1 MGTEEVEP
9 VSFPVEPN
17 RLISVGSGLVSG
29 SMPAGNITR
38 PGPQL
43 YRRILHYNGD
53 ILILF
58 PEYYRPNYRSLSE
71 YFFWPKGIR
80 MY

>member
-29 SMPAGNITR
+29 SLPAGNITTLPLELFATSSGKIPES
-38 PGPQL
+38 PGGNWNPL
-43 YRRILHYNGD
+43 
-53 ILILF
+53 
-58 PEYYRPNYRSLSE
+58 
-71 YFFWPKGIR
+71 
-80 MY
+80 